1 MMSHRSLA
9 AVNTHRSGDTA
20 SSASLRC
27 HAADRPRVPAWPR
40 VTCICILVS
49 LSGTALLCPRALAAT
64 DWGPLASVLA
74 SGGAG
79 RQSSVLRTGGWTHIT
94 SATLQLT
101 FIEKTVKML

>member
-1 MMSHRSLA
+1 MMSHRGLA
-9 AVNTHRSGDTA
+9 AGTRHRSDIQPPQPH
-20 SSASLRC
+20 SAATLRP
-27 HAADRPRVPAWPR
+27 PRVSAWPR
-40 VTCICILVS
+40 VTCISTLVS
-49 LSGTALLCPRALAAT
+49 LSATALLCPRALAAT

-79 RQSSVLRTGGWTHIT
+79 RQSSVLRTGRCKHIT

>member
-1 MMSHRSLA
+1 MSHRGLA
-9 AVNTHRSGDTA
+9 AGTTHRSDIQPPPQPH
-20 SSASLRC
+20 SAATLRP
-27 HAADRPRVPAWPR
+27 PRVPAWPR

-79 RQSSVLRTGGWTHIT
+79 RQSSVLRTGGWKHIT